1 MYKTKKNP
9 ELLESFYN
17 NFVRK
22 LRIKF
27 EEGFDFINTCLEEYY
42 RINSVNKVQS
52 FEEMN
57 QFNEL
62 KNLKEKLNE
71 LENIKLDRLN
81 FEIDQMKKNTLYE
94 KNKNQIF
101 EKYSLKL
108 QSLKN
113 IIKIFPNYNKIKL
126 NFLFQNKLMNKMPF
140 LKNFYKKGI
149 FSIYIFIFQVPQIK
163 LMIKILNLL
172 LVY

>member
-9 ELLESFYN
+9 ELLECFYN

-42 RINSVNKVQS
+42 RINSAEKIKSLEDVNQL
-52 FEEMN
+52 
-57 QFNEL
+57 NEL
-62 KNLKEKLNE
+62 KKLKEKLNE

-81 FEIDQMKKNTLYE
+81 FEIHELKKNKLYE

-113 IIKIFPNYNKIKL
+113 ILKIFPDYHKIKL

-149 FSIYIFIFQVPQIK
+149 IFIYIIYI
-163 LMIKILNLL
+163 
-172 LVY
+172 